1 MAGGVAELW
10 PTVLLPLSQEH
21 MFNHVG
27 SKPYKCDECSY
38 TSVYRKDV
46 IRHAAVH
53 SRDRSVGV
61 GWDGAG
67 VGQGAQD
74 NQGPRLGSTCSG
86 PATRDTLQTSER
98 PDDSAQIT
106 WQWQGLEVPYS
117 VSSLLRTLVPICKM
131 GTIVAGGLRTLC
143 TERGS

>member
-53 SRDRSVGV
+53 SRDRSEEEARSDPKAELLPLSRV
-61 GWDGAG
+61 WSCLPHAEETHTAHED
-67 VGQGAQD
+67 AQH
-74 NQGPRLGSTCSG
+74 
-86 PATRDTLQTSER
+86 
-98 PDDSAQIT
+98 
-106 WQWQGLEVPYS
+106 
-117 VSSLLRTLVPICKM
+117 
-131 GTIVAGGLRTLC
+131 
-143 TERGS
+143 